1 MLSKKIFKLI
11 MVRSKFDSLYQH
23 HKMKY
28 IIITLIFF
36 TNFETVAKQI
46 TNLNWEKRIVIVSF
60 ERKDDKIFLSSQQFI
75 NKNKCSIKD
84 RNLKFIFF
92 DNFENNEFEI
102 PNFINNQFGI
112 WLIGY
117 DGEVKDYSIDD
128 KILSRLF
135 NIIDSMPMRKNE
147 MINDKC

>member
-92 DNFENNEFEI
+92 DNFKNNEFE
-102 PNFINNQFGI
+102 
-112 WLIGY
+112 
-117 DGEVKDYSIDD
+117 
-128 KILSRLF
+128 
-135 NIIDSMPMRKNE
+135 
-147 MINDKC
+147 